1 MPGKLK
7 LAIAGLGLVGKRHV
21 DAIHQSG
28 VADLCGVVEPTHDG
42 SVDIKGRT
50 VPCYAS
56 VDTPDSEGTAGRHYP
71 FNADP
76 PAFGAGRGLY

>member
-42 SVDIKGRT
+42 SVRHQRT
-50 VPCYAS
+50 HRALL
-56 VDTPDSEGTAGRHYP
+56 R
-71 FNADP
+71 
-76 PAFGAGRGLY
+76 FGGHS